1 MESQMKLLNFIK
13 EKIMPRPKGS
23 KNKTTVNEVVE
34 PVEFDYE
41 RDDGMFDN
49 SYQNTAYKVVRNE
62 QPAWTLSTQDAALL
76 VPPSEP
82 LPSPILTSQVQRSD
96 ALIGQPKLYLVEG
109 EVQMSPRELG
119 RGSVVA
125 KQFRLVQAN
134 DESQAV
140 DKYSNYFRSL
150 SDGDAVYTTLRA
162 AAMETIS

>member
-1 MESQMKLLNFIK
+1 MKLLNFIK

-23 KNKTTVNEVVE
+23 KNKTTANEVAE

-49 SYQNTAYKVVRNE
+49 SYQTMEHAVVRIE
-62 QPAWTLSTQDAALL
+62 QPAWTLS
-76 VPPSEP
+76 PPSMKLSEHTTEP
-82 LPSPILTSQVQRSD
+82 LPSPILTAEVHR
-96 ALIGQPKLYLVEG
+96 AAVLKGQTKLYLVEG
-109 EVQMSPRELG
+109 EVQMSPRQAG

-134 DESQAV
+134 NESQAV
-140 DKYSNYFRSL
+140 EKYSNYFRSL

-162 AAMETIS
+162 AAMETII

>member
-1 MESQMKLLNFIK
+1 
-13 EKIMPRPKGS
+13 MPRPKGS

-49 SYQNTAYKVVRNE
+49 SYQTMEQAVVRIE
-62 QPAWTLSTQDAALL
+62 QPPWTLSL
-76 VPPSEP
+76 PSMKLSDNPTEP

>member
-1 MESQMKLLNFIK
+1 MKLLNFIK
-13 EKIMPRPKGS
+13 EKIMARPKGS
-23 KNKTTVNEVVE
+23 KNKNTANEVAE

-41 RDDGMFDN
+41 RDDGMIDN
-49 SYQNTAYKVVRNE
+49 SYQNIEQTAVKND
-62 QPAWTLSTQDAALL
+62 QPAWTLSPQSMKLSDHPT
-76 VPPSEP
+76 EP
-82 LPSPILTSQVQRSD
+82 LPSPILTAEVHRAGILTRQT
-96 ALIGQPKLYLVEG
+96 KLYLVEG
-109 EVQMSPRELG
+109 EVQMSPRQTG

-162 AAMETIS
+162 AAMETII

>member
-1 MESQMKLLNFIK
+1 
-13 EKIMPRPKGS
+13 MPRPKGS
-23 KNKTTVNEVVE
+23 KNKTTVNQPAE

-49 SYQNTAYKVVRNE
+49 SYQTMEQAVVRIE
-62 QPAWTLSTQDAALL
+62 QPPWTLSL
-76 VPPSEP
+76 PSMKLSDNPTEP
-82 LPSPILTSQVQRSD
+82 LPSPILTAEVQRSD

-125 KQFRLVQAN
+125 KQFRLVQATH
-134 DESQAV
+134 ETEAV
-140 DKYSNYFRSL
+140 EKYSNYFRSL

>member
-1 MESQMKLLNFIK
+1 MKLLNFIK

-23 KNKTTVNEVVE
+23 KNKTTVNQPAE

-49 SYQNTAYKVVRNE
+49 SYQTMEQAVVRIE
-62 QPAWTLSTQDAALL
+62 QPAWTLS
-76 VPPSEP
+76 PPSMKLSDHPTEP
-82 LPSPILTSQVQRSD
+82 LPSPILTSQVQRAD
-96 ALIGQPKLYLVEG
+96 ALIGRPKLYLVEG

-162 AAMETIS
+162 AAMETII

>member
-1 MESQMKLLNFIK
+1 MKLLNFIK

-49 SYQNTAYKVVRNE
+49 SYQNTAYTVVRNE
-62 QPAWTLSTQDAALL
+62 QPAWTLSTQDAALM

-125 KQFRLVQAN
+125 KQFRLVQATH
-134 DESQAV
+134 ETEAV

>member
-1 MESQMKLLNFIK
+1 
-13 EKIMPRPKGS
+13 MPRPKGS
-23 KNKTTVNEVVE
+23 KNKTTVNQPAE

-49 SYQNTAYKVVRNE
+49 SYQTIEQTTVKND
-62 QPAWTLSTQDAALL
+62 QPAWTLS
-76 VPPSEP
+76 PPSMKLSDNPTEP
-82 LPSPILTSQVQRSD
+82 LPSPIPTAQVNLAAVSK
-96 ALIGQPKLYLVEG
+96 GQTKLYLVEG
-109 EVQMSPRELG
+109 EVQMSPRQAG

-162 AAMETIS
+162 AAMETII

>member
-23 KNKTTVNEVVE
+23 KNKSAIEATA
-34 PVEFDYE
+34 PPREFDYE
-41 RDDGMFDN
+41 RDDDMIDN
-49 SYQNTAYKVVRNE
+49 SYQTVERSAQKDWE
-62 QPAWTLSTQDAALL
+62 QQAWTLSPQDTMLL
-76 VPPSEP
+76 SATTEP
-82 LPSPILTSQVQRSD
+82 LPSPILTSPNRD
-96 ALIGQPKLYLVEG
+96 GALMKSKLYLVEG
-109 EVQMSPRELG
+109 EVQMSPRQTG

>member
-1 MESQMKLLNFIK
+1 MKLLNFIK

-23 KNKTTVNEVVE
+23 KNKSIAEVDAA
-34 PVEFDYE
+34 PREFDYE
-41 RDDGMFDN
+41 RDDVMIDN
-49 SYQNTAYKVVRNE
+49 SYQTIERTTVKNE
-62 QPAWTLSTQDAALL
+62 RPAWTLSTQDAALL

-109 EVQMSPRELG
+109 EVQMSPREPG

-125 KQFRLVQAN
+125 KQFRLVLAIH
-134 DESQAV
+134 ETEAV
-140 DKYSNYFRSL
+140 EKYSNYFSGL
-150 SDGDAVYTTLRA
+150 SDKEAVYSTLRA

>member
-1 MESQMKLLNFIK
+1 MKLLNFIK

-23 KNKTTVNEVVE
+23 KNKTTANEVAE

-49 SYQNTAYKVVRNE
+49 SYQTMEQAVVRIE

-76 VPPSEP
+76 VPPTEP
-82 LPSPILTSQVQRSD
+82 LPSPILTSPNRDGTLMKS
-96 ALIGQPKLYLVEG
+96 KLYLVEG
-109 EVQMSPRELG
+109 EVQMSPREPG

-125 KQFRLVQAN
+125 KQFRLVQAIH
-134 DESQAV
+134 ETEAV
-140 DKYSNYFRSL
+140 EKYSNYFRSL

-162 AAMETIS
+162 AAMETII